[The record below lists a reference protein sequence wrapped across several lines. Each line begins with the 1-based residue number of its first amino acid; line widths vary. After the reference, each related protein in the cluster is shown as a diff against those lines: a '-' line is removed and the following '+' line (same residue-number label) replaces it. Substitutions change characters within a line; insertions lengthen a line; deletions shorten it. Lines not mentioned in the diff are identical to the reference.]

1 MAWET
6 VIGLEVHV
14 QLLTRSKMF
23 CGCANHFG
31 APPNTLVCPVCLGLP
46 GALPMPNAHAIRL
59 AARAAIALNCRIHGT
74 SGFARKNYF
83 YPDLPKGYQISQ
95 FDQPLATGGG
105 IAIDSPERG
114 RITIGVTRLH
124 VEEDAGKSL
133 HDRLPGR
140 TAVDLNRAG
149 TPLAEIVSE
158 PDLRS
163 PAEARAYLTTL
174 KQILL
179 YCGVS
184 DCNMEEGSLRVD
196 ANISIRRPDETRLGV
211 KTEVKNMN
219 SFANVERALTVERD
233 RQIALVE
240 AGGGVEQVT
249 MLFDAAADQVRPM
262 RSKEESHDY
271 RYFPDPDLPPLV
283 LTPLWI
289 EEQHAALPE
298 LPEAKRDRFMTV
310 LGLPPYDAGV
320 LAAERPIADYFEAV
334 VADGADPKRAA
345 NWVMTEV
352 LRGYNETGDFSV
364 RPEWLA
370 GLLAAVEDGTVS
382 NQAAKQVFAAR
393 AGYGSL
399 SVTVEMAGSGE
410 VTPKALAAKLGLV
423 QVGDTDSLTAWV
435 DDVLAANP
443 REVER
448 YRAGETKLL
457 GFFTGQVMKKSG
469 GRPIRKRSPLC
480 CSKCSSRRTGPRV
493 SGPRSPFPGPS
504 SPHLPAAPP
513 RSSDPPR
520 FPRTGSPSAGVVR

>member
-1 MAWET
+1 MPWET

-23 CGCANHFG
+23 CACANRFG
-31 APPNTLVCPVCLGLP
+31 AEPNTLVCPVCLGLP
-46 GALPMPNAHAIRL
+46 GALPVPNEHAIRL
-59 AARAAIALNCRIHGT
+59 ATRAALALNCTVHST
-74 SGFARKNYF
+74 SVFARKNYF

-95 FDQPLATGGG
+95 FDQPLATRGS
-105 IAIDSPERG
+105 ITIESPERG
-114 RITIGVTRLH
+114 RLQVGITRLH

-133 HDRLPGR
+133 HDRLPGK
-140 TAVDLNRAG
+140 TAIDLNRSGA
-149 TPLAEIVSE
+149 PLAEIVSE

-179 YCGVS
+179 YCEVS

-196 ANISIRRPDETRLGV
+196 ANVSIRPPGDQRLGT

-240 AGGGVEQVT
+240 SGGAVEQVT
-249 MLFDAAADQVRPM
+249 MLFNAGAGEVRPM

-283 LTPLWI
+283 LSRRWI

-320 LAAERPIADYFEAV
+320 LAADRRVADYFETV
-334 VADGADPKRAA
+334 VAAGADTKTAS
-345 NWVMTEV
+345 NWVINEV
-352 LRGYNETGDFSV
+352 LRGYNETGRFAV
-364 RPEWLA
+364 PAEQLA
-370 GLLAAVEDGTVS
+370 ELAELVKKGTLS
-382 NQAAKQVFAAR
+382 NQAAKRVFGELSGTPTHRAAG
-393 AGYGSL
+393 AASL
-399 SVTVEMAGSGE
+399 SPTIAGSGT
-410 VTPKALAAKLGLV
+410 VTPLAVAERLGLV
-423 QVGDTDSLTAWV
+423 QVSDTDQLGQWV
-435 DDVLAANP
+435 DEVLQAHP

-448 YRAGETKLL
+448 FRGGETKLL
-457 GFFTGQVMKKSG
+457 GFFTGQVMKRSAGKAD
-469 GRPIRKRSPLC
+469 PRKVGAVLQE
-480 CSKCSSRRTGPRV
+480 KLGA
-493 SGPRSPFPGPS
+493 
-504 SPHLPAAPP
+504 SPH
-513 RSSDPPR
+513 D
-520 FPRTGSPSAGVVR
+520 